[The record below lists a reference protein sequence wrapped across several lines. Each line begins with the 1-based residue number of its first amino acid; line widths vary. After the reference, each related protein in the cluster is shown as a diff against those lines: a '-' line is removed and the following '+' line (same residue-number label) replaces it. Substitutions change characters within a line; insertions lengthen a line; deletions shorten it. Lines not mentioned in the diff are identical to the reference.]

1 MTFRSTLTPAAVA
14 LGLAF
19 GLGACDAADN
29 FTGDVDGF
37 IDRVDTDSLNQ
48 QRAVSFLA
56 IGVEEAFND
65 AYDASAVLADLLS
78 DAFIFDQDVNGATFP
93 TFDEIDDGDILTSN
107 NSVDGVYNAIN
118 QMRYLADDLLRR
130 AETAI
135 EFSADEDGAEAQR
148 LASYTGN
155 FYGGVSRYFLASYF
169 ALDPNSNAGAPISES
184 PENLSP
190 LIPSAQLYQQSI
202 DRYTA
207 AKAFVANDY
216 QTRLINTLIARNHLY
231 MGNLAQAESFAAQ
244 GLVAGD
250 APFTGDY
257 NASSQNNWYTQGG
270 IGRTQVVAADR
281 FQTYQ
286 DEGDT
291 RVAVEDAP
299 PVAGATRFFVRQAV
313 ITDPGQ
319 SLPFATW
326 QETALIRAEAAGAGS
341 SAALGFINAVRADAG
356 LDPLASADQD
366 ALITERD
373 RTLFLQG
380 QRLLDMRRF
389 GLPFVNAD
397 GPVTGPWRY
406 LPIPQNERNAN
417 PNF

>member
-37 IDRVDTDSLNQ
+37 IDRVDTDSLDQ
-48 QRAVSFLA
+48 QRAVGFLA

-78 DAFIFDQDVNGATFP
+78 DAFLFDQDVNGATFP
-93 TFDEIDDGDILTSN
+93 TFDEVDDADILTSN

-118 QMRYLADDLLRR
+118 QTRYLADDLLRR
-130 AETAI
+130 AETTI
-135 EFSADEDGAEAQR
+135 EFTADADGDEARR
-148 LASYTGN
+148 LANYTGN
-155 FYGGVSRYFLASYF
+155 LFGGIARYFLASYF
-169 ALDPNSNAGAPISES
+169 ALDPNANAGAPISS
-184 PENLSP
+184 DPENLSP
-190 LIPSAQLYQQSI
+190 LIPAAQLYQQSI

-207 AKAFVANDY
+207 AKAFTANDY
-216 QTRLINTLIARNHLY
+216 QTRLLNTLIARNYLY
-231 MGNLAQAESFAAQ
+231 LGNLAQAESFAAQ

-257 NASSQNNWYTQGG
+257 NASSTNNWYSQGG

-281 FQTYQ
+281 FQAYE

-291 RVAVEDAP
+291 RVAVEPAP

-319 SLPFATW
+319 SLTFASW
-326 QETALIRAEAAGAGS
+326 QENALIRAEAAGAGS
-341 SAALGFINAVRADAG
+341 SAGLGFINAVRTDAG
-356 LDPLASADQD
+356 LDALASANQST
-366 ALITERD
+366 LIEERD

-380 QRLLDMRRF
+380 QRLMDMRRF

-397 GPVTGPWRY
+397 GAVPGPWRY